1 METLLSNLKWE
12 VTGHW
17 PWIPLKETSMELG
30 QKLRGVTPALPALVP
45 GGVHYEVYQAGMIA
59 DPWYANG

>member
-1 METLLSNLKWE
+1 
-12 VTGHW
+12 
-17 PWIPLKETSMELG
+17 MELG